1 MDEFGLGFRVPAIV
15 ISPWVKPHY
24 IDNTQ
29 YEFASMLRFAETVFN
44 LPTLGTRD
52 THVNDMMSMFDFN
65 QAPLP
70 TLVEPANFFQEAPVS
85 STTTTQS
92 TTQTTS
98 QPASSSGY
106 LLPAVGIAAI
116 VLIVAGIA
124 YVAGRRYMRP
134 RVPKANS
141 LPARNDALRKHIT
154 HGFIPV
160 PWSPPPR

>member
-1 MDEFGLGFRVPAIV
+1 
-15 ISPWVKPHY
+15 
-24 IDNTQ
+24 
-29 YEFASMLRFAETVFN
+29 MLRFAETVFN

-70 TLVEPANFFQEAPVS
+70 TLIEPANFFQEGPVS

-92 TTQTTS
+92 TTQSTTQTTT

-124 YVAGRRYMRP
+124 YIAGRRYMRP

-141 LPARNDALRKHIT
+141 IPARNDALGKHIT
-154 HGFIPV
+154 RGFMPV
-160 PWSPPPR
+160 PWSPPVR